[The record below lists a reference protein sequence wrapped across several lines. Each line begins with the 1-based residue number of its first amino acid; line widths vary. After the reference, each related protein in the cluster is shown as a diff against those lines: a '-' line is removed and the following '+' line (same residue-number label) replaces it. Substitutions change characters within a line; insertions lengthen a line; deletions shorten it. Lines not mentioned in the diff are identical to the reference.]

1 MARSNLLKDTVSG
14 QVDLEN
20 ILLRLKVILSDLE
33 DENIL
38 GWIEGELRGYDKDD
52 VIPDYRIIKGRPIG
66 TFVVNQAYQ
75 YTNALVPLHF
85 TAVSKDTIDKMLIL
99 NHGDGISVIEKNLKS
114 ENKHKLGSPIPTE
127 YCHGISTPNLQIIS
141 MSIMYSS
148 NDFEAILSNVKDKVV
163 DIIMML
169 EKKFGP
175 IAIDEMDI
183 SDQMIEEPEKR
194 NEAIT
199 YINNLVYNDTSTS
212 VEMGDK
218 NKLKNAKVGKFF
230 RREK

>member
-14 QVDLEN
+14 QVSLEN

-38 GWIEGELRGYDKDD
+38 GWIEGELRGYGEDD
-52 VIPDYRIIKGRPIG
+52 IVPDYRILNGRPMG
-66 TFVVNQAYQ
+66 TFVVNGAYQ
-75 YTNALVPLHF
+75 YSNSLVPLNF
-85 TAVSKDTIDKMLIL
+85 TTLDKDMIDKMLIL
-99 NHGDGISVIEKNLKS
+99 NLSDGISVIEKNLKS
-114 ENKHKLGSPIPTE
+114 ENRDKIGRPIPTE
-127 YCHGISTPNLQIIS
+127 ICHSISSLDLQIIG

-148 NDFEAILSNVKDKVV
+148 NDFEAILSNVKDKIV

-175 IAIDEMDI
+175 DAIDDMDI

-194 NEAIT
+194 KEAIT
-199 YINNLVYNDTSTS
+199 YINNLVYHDTSTS